1 MNKLKK
7 SLTEYARASTTPT
20 ALWTSPYSSP
30 AILMHMRRTEA
41 REWVQRYRR
50 KASEDGAAAAQVWWA
65 GIISAIERKRGL
77 DAATELRR
85 LMNEARD
92 EIRSTGR

>member
-7 SLTEYARASTTPT
+7 SLTMYARVSTTQT
-20 ALWTSPYSSP
+20 ELWNSPYNSP
-30 AILMHMRRTEA
+30 ETLKNIRRSEA
-41 REWVQRYRR
+41 REWLQRYRR

-85 LMNEARD
+85 LMNE
-92 EIRSTGR
+92 ERSK